1 MAGNIPRA
9 FIDDLIERVDIVEV
23 VDHRVKLK
31 KSGKNYSA
39 CCPFHDEK
47 SPSFTVSPDK
57 QFYYCFGCG
66 ATGNALGFLMEY
78 ERLAFPDAVENLA
91 KLAGLTVPREEN
103 TDPKQRERQQ
113 AQEQARNTLYTL
125 MEASSAF
132 YQLQLR
138 ESNTRNIAV
147 SYLKNRG
154 LSGQIAKDFG
164 IGYAPPGWDN
174 LSSTIGSSNEKQ
186 DRLLEAGMLIHN
198 EEKGRL
204 YDRFRDRIMFP
215 IRDTRGRVIGFGGRV
230 LGDDKPKYLNSPE
243 TPVFSKGKEL
253 YGLYEAR
260 QAHKQLPR
268 LLVVEGYMDVVALAQ
283 YDIRYGVATLGTACG
298 PDHLAR
304 AFRFTNEIVFCFD
317 GDAAGRKAARRA
329 LENSLVAME
338 DGRKVKFLYLPEG
351 EDPDTLIRQIGTDKF
366 TKLIEGATPLESFL
380 FDEMGRNID
389 TQTMEG
395 RAHLCKITAP
405 MLDELPRGIYRE
417 LMFQQL
423 ANRTKLNIDTIMT
436 LLTELPQ
443 PQIDPGR
450 QSAQAITAST
460 SYDTATPYPPKTKT
474 SKKPSQIDYSTSYNP
489 AIDYSSNEG
498 SQNDQSW
505 QPNPDWQHPSDD
517 FYQASTLTS
526 DYKATP
532 KNTATKQNAASDK
545 ALALLLFKPKL
556 AQMVEDTETL
566 SHCDDPT
573 TLLFVRIIEFLQQR
587 PEYKKEQ
594 IVAHWQGMYG
604 PEEGQVLQSYLEK
617 GELYYQI
624 DDLKNEQKEHAF
636 NYEQEFIDT
645 VEKLI
650 EQQTNKDCDAIL
662 KQLNSKPLH
671 TLTDAEK
678 QLYNNAIAARSK
690 KN

>member
-103 TDPKQRERQQ
+103 TDPKQRAREQ

-125 MEASSAF
+125 MEASSEF
-132 YQLQLR
+132 YQRQLR
-138 ESNTRNIAV
+138 ESDTRDKAV

-164 IGYAPPGWDN
+164 IGFAPPGWDN
-174 LSSTIGSSNEKQ
+174 LSSSIGSSNEKQ

-198 EEKGRL
+198 EEKERL

-243 TPVFSKGKEL
+243 TPIFSKGKEL

-260 QAHKQLPR
+260 QAYKQLPR

-283 YDIRYGVATLGTACG
+283 FDIRYGVATLGTACG
-298 PDHLAR
+298 ADHLAR

-317 GDAAGRKAARRA
+317 GDTAGRKAARRA
-329 LENSLVAME
+329 LENSLSTME

-436 LLTELPQ
+436 LLSELPKAQTSAPAQTAQ
-443 PQIDPGR
+443 PT
-450 QSAQAITAST
+450 TAST
-460 SYDTATPYPPKTKT
+460 SYNLAAPYPPKTKT
-474 SKKPSQIDYSTSYNP
+474 SKKPTQIDYSESYDSAINHSTS
-489 AIDYSSNEG
+489 DG
-498 SQNDQSW
+498 SQTDQSW
-505 QPNPDWQHPSDD
+505 QHPADN
-517 FYQASTLTS
+517 FYQVAPLSSDHKSTV
-526 DYKATP
+526 
-532 KNTATKQNAASDK
+532 KNTFKAQNPTSDK

-566 SHCDDPT
+566 SHCNDAST
-573 TLLFVRIIEFLQQR
+573 ILLVKIIEFLQQR

-594 IVAHWQGMYG
+594 VVAHWQGMYG
-604 PEEGQVLQSYLEK
+604 PEQGQVLQSYLEK

-624 DDLKNEQKEHAF
+624 DDLKKDKEEHSF
-636 NYEQEFIDT
+636 NYEQEFADT
-645 VEKLI
+645 VDKLI
-650 EQQTNKDCDAIL
+650 EQQTTKDCDAIL
-662 KQLNSKPLH
+662 TQLNAKPLH

-678 QLYNNAIAARSK
+678 QLYKNAIVARSK
-690 KN
+690 KS

>member
-78 ERLAFPDAVENLA
+78 ERLAFPDAVESLA

-103 TDPKQRERQQ
+103 IDPKQRARQQ

-125 MEASSAF
+125 MEASSEF
-132 YQLQLR
+132 YQRQLR
-138 ESNTRNIAV
+138 ESDTRDKAV
-147 SYLKNRG
+147 NYLKNRG
-154 LSGQIAKDFG
+154 LSGQVAKDFG
-164 IGYAPPGWDN
+164 IGFAPPGWDN
-174 LSSTIGSSNEKQ
+174 LSSSIGSSNEKQ

-198 EEKGRL
+198 EEKERL

-243 TPVFSKGKEL
+243 TPIFSKGKEL

-260 QAHKQLPR
+260 QAYKQLPR

-283 YDIRYGVATLGTACG
+283 FDIRYGVATLGTACG
-298 PDHLAR
+298 ADHLAR

-329 LENSLVAME
+329 LENSLSTME

-395 RAHLCKITAP
+395 RAHLCKLTAP

-436 LLTELPQ
+436 LLSELPKTHSNAPAQTAQ
-443 PQIDPGR
+443 PK
-450 QSAQAITAST
+450 TATT
-460 SYDTATPYPPKTKT
+460 SYNPAAPYPPKTKT
-474 SKKPSQIDYSTSYNP
+474 SKKPSQIDYSESYDSAMN
-489 AIDYSSNEG
+489 YST
-498 SQNDQSW
+498 NDNSPTAQSW
-505 QPNPDWQHPSDD
+505 QADQNWQHPSDD
-517 FYQASTLTS
+517 FYQVAPLSS
-526 DYKATP
+526 DHKSIANKTF
-532 KNTATKQNAASDK
+532 KTQNPTSDK

-556 AQMVEDTETL
+556 AQIVEDTETL
-566 SHCDDPT
+566 SHCNDPNT
-573 TLLFVRIIEFLQQR
+573 ILLVKIIEFLQQR

-604 PEEGQVLQSYLEK
+604 PEQGQVLQSYLEK

-624 DDLKNEQKEHAF
+624 DDLKKDKEDHSF
-636 NYEQEFIDT
+636 NYEQEFTDT
-645 VEKLI
+645 VDKLI

-662 KQLNSKPLH
+662 AQLNAKPLNS
-671 TLTDAEK
+671 LTDAEK
-678 QLYNNAIAARSK
+678 QLYKNAIAARSK
-690 KN
+690 RS

>member
-103 TDPKQRERQQ
+103 TDPKQRAREQ

-125 MEASSAF
+125 MEASSEF
-132 YQLQLR
+132 YQRQLR
-138 ESNTRNIAV
+138 ESDTRDKAV

-164 IGYAPPGWDN
+164 IGFAPPGWDN
-174 LSSTIGSSNEKQ
+174 LSSSIGSSNEKQ

-198 EEKGRL
+198 EEKERL

-243 TPVFSKGKEL
+243 TPIFSKGKEL

-260 QAHKQLPR
+260 QAYKQLPR

-283 YDIRYGVATLGTACG
+283 FDIRYGVATLGTACG
-298 PDHLAR
+298 ADHLAR

-317 GDAAGRKAARRA
+317 GDTAGRKAARRA
-329 LENSLVAME
+329 LENSLSTME

-351 EDPDTLIRQIGTDKF
+351 EDPDTLIRQIGADKF

-436 LLTELPQ
+436 LLSELPKAQISAPAQTAQ
-443 PQIDPGR
+443 PT
-450 QSAQAITAST
+450 TAST
-460 SYDTATPYPPKTKT
+460 SYNPAAPYPPKTKT
-474 SKKPSQIDYSTSYNP
+474 SKKPTPIDYSESYDS
-489 AIDYSSNEG
+489 AINYSASDG
-498 SQNDQSW
+498 SQTDQ
-505 QPNPDWQHPSDD
+505 NWQHPADN
-517 FYQASTLTS
+517 FYQVAPLSSDHKSTV
-526 DYKATP
+526 
-532 KNTATKQNAASDK
+532 KNTFKAQNPTSDK

-556 AQMVEDTETL
+556 AQMVEDTEIL
-566 SHCDDPT
+566 SHCNDPST
-573 TLLFVRIIEFLQQR
+573 ILLVKIIEFLQQR

-604 PEEGQVLQSYLEK
+604 PEQGQVLQSYLEK

-624 DDLKNEQKEHAF
+624 DDLKKAKEDHSF
-636 NYEQEFIDT
+636 NYEQEFTDT
-645 VEKLI
+645 VDKLI
-650 EQQTNKDCDAIL
+650 EQQTTKDCDAIL
-662 KQLNSKPLH
+662 TQLNAKPLH

-678 QLYNNAIAARSK
+678 QLYKNAIVARSK
-690 KN
+690 KS